1 MKSLLLTI
9 TFMSEIHF
17 FNNYYVL
24 CILNTGDTALKIG
37 GETKF
42 SMKLMWELKF
52 HIRTEVPD
60 S

>member
-1 MKSLLLTI
+1 MAEVKFEPKSLHEVLALTI

-37 GETKF
+37 GDK
-42 SMKLMWELKF
+42 
-52 HIRTEVPD
+52 VP
-60 S
+60 